1 MSTSISA
8 SVGSYESGAVNRPAD
23 VRTVQTLLAQAAKA
37 LHNPAFDPREQTGV
51 ITQPGSNSPTVSAIT
66 AFQRLQ
72 AGMSRPDQR
81 IDVNGGTW
89 KKLVA
94 VAGPVAPKP
103 TAPVG
108 LITLTVT
115 HGGLIPT
122 GTKFK
127 VATKATASGLYEST
141 FTLSGGLTGTF
152 RGSIWPDDMTER
164 GHLKDGTYPLHI
176 GFHKGSTAAKQKASD
191 LVVKTEGV
199 RAGLLVNARKPVS
212 VVSDKDK
219 KTTAEG
225 VNVHNGFYSKRFS
238 EACPTLHPDD
248 WKGFIQLF
256 LDAFPNIDD
265 WHTLGANTGKQIGS
279 LVVKA

>member
-1 MSTSISA
+1 MASSISG

-23 VRTVQTLLAQAAKA
+23 VKTVQALLAQAAKA
-37 LHNPAFDPREQTGV
+37 LINPAFDPKEQTGV
-51 ITQPGSNSPTVSAIT
+51 ISRPGTASPTVSAIT
-66 AFQRLQ
+66 AFQRQ
-72 AGMSRPDQR
+72 QVGMARPDQR

-94 VAGPVAPKP
+94 AAGPVAPKP
-103 TAPVG
+103 TTPVG
-108 LITLTVT
+108 LITLTIT

-127 VATKATASGLYEST
+127 VATKATATGLYEST
-141 FTLSGGLTGTF
+141 FTLTGGLTGTF

-176 GFHKGSTAAKQKASD
+176 GFHKGGSAAKQTASD
-191 LVVKTEGV
+191 LVFRTQGV
-199 RAGLLVNARKPVS
+199 RAGLLVNARQGVS
-212 VVSDKDK
+212 VISDKQGK
-219 KTTAEG
+219 VTSHG
-225 VNVHNGFYSKRFS
+225 VNVHNGFSSARFS
-238 EACPTLHPDD
+238 DGCPTLHPDD